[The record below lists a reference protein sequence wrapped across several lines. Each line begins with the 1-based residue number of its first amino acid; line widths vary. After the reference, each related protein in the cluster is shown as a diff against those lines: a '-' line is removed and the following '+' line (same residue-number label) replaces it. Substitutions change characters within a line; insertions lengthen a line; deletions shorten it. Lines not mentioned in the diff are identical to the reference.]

1 MTRIVLLLFLVSIP
15 TAAQEWITLFDGKN
29 LDSWDKRSELWGIED
44 GAIATK
50 PSPQYARGDL
60 ISRRAFRDFE
70 LEFEWKVARGA
81 NAGIKYRLQGS
92 YDYRPGSGPNRSAS
106 DGLLSVDWKGPKPVS
121 VIGFEYQ
128 LADDATTGDVKN
140 GLQFSAGALYH
151 YAAPKKTR
159 SATGEV
165 WHKGRIV
172 VRGMHVEHWLN
183 GEKVIDVNLDAP
195 GLIWSKPG
203 NDRAVMTSMLLAH
216 RNVETPIALQ
226 YHNSKAWYRN
236 IRIRPR

>member
-1 MTRIVLLLFLVSIP
+1 MRIALLLFLVS
-15 TAAQEWITLFDGKN
+15 TSSVAQEWITLFDGKN
-29 LDSWDKRSELWGIED
+29 LDHWDKRSELWGNED

-50 PSPQYARGDL
+50 PSAQYARGDL
-60 ISRRAFRDFE
+60 LTRRAFRDFE

-92 YDYRPGSGPNRSAS
+92 YDYRPGSGPIRSAN
-106 DGLLSVDWKGPKPVS
+106 DVLLLFNWSGPKAVS

-128 LADDATTGDVKN
+128 LADDAATGDVKN
-140 GLQFSAGALYH
+140 GPQFSAGALYH
-151 YAAPKKTR
+151 YAAPKKSR
-159 SATGEV
+159 NAAGET

-172 VRGMHVEHWLN
+172 LRGMHVEHWLD

-203 NDRAVMTSMLLAH
+203 TDRAVMTSMLLAH
-216 RNVETPIALQ
+216 RNMETPIALQ
-226 YHNSKAWYRN
+226 YHNSKAWYRS
-236 IRIRPR
+236 IRIRAR